1 MQNKHTTLYIYKREY
16 TYPLEIITYS
26 KKDMAKDKKKNVSE
40 KKTEENV
47 EEVQVKENIDHS
59 ELEQKLKEAE
69 NQILL
74 SLADNDN
81 LRKRFDREKEDL
93 SNYVISSFAKEIL
106 SVLDNLER
114 ALKSI
119 DLDELKKSDQNISQ
133 FVEGI
138 ELTEKQIIT
147 VFEKFKIEKIN
158 SLNQN
163 FDPNLHQA
171 MFEVENPDK
180 QPGIIT
186 EVVQEGYRIGD
197 RLLRPAMVGVVKKKN

>member
-1 MQNKHTTLYIYKREY
+1 
-16 TYPLEIITYS
+16 
-26 KKDMAKDKKKNVSE
+26 MAKDKKKNVSE

-119 DLDELKKSDQNISQ
+119 DQNKLKKSDKNISQ
-133 FVEGI
+133 FIEGI

-147 VFEKFKIEKIN
+147 IFEKFKIEKID
-158 SLNQN
+158 SLDQN

-171 MFEVENPDK
+171 MFEIENPDK

-197 RLLRPAMVGVVKKKN
+197 RLLRPAMVGVVKKNS

>member
-1 MQNKHTTLYIYKREY
+1 
-16 TYPLEIITYS
+16 
-26 KKDMAKDKKKNVSE
+26 MAKDKKKNVSE

-59 ELEQKLKEAE
+59 ELEEKLKEAE

-147 VFEKFKIEKIN
+147 VFENFKIEKIN
-158 SLNQN
+158 SLDQN

-180 QPGIIT
+180 QPGAIT
-186 EVVQEGYRIGD
+186 EVVQEGYLIGD
-197 RLLRPAMVGVVKKKN
+197 RLLRPAMVGVVKKKTNNINNINQ

>member
-1 MQNKHTTLYIYKREY
+1 
-16 TYPLEIITYS
+16 
-26 KKDMAKDKKKNVSE
+26 MAKDKKKNVSE
-40 KKTEENV
+40 NKSEEKV
-47 EEVQVKENIDHS
+47 EEAQFKEIDYS
-59 ELEQKLKEAE
+59 ELEEKLKEAE

-158 SLNQN
+158 SLDQN